1 MVRITEAMSD
11 ADFVQLDGIVFAAA
25 YLRVPD
31 ESTDDDDVVM
41 ELNFGD
47 LELAFTLGELD
58 GAEYLRDGVYRLKS
72 GALLRFLTVE
82 TLH

>member
-11 ADFVQLDGIVFAAA
+11 ADFVQLDGIVFAAV

-31 ESTDDDDVVM
+31 ESTDDEDVVM
-41 ELNFGD
+41 ELNLGEV
-47 LELAFTLGELD
+47 ELAFTLGELD
-58 GAEYLRDGVYRLKS
+58 GAEYLHDGMYRLKS